1 MRPNKELMEKCTCQ
15 IVRLFY
21 YDSITLL
28 DKVLSD
34 NIDDPE
40 YSANTARNRLEMV
53 LTYYNLKNENKISS
67 IVELLKQIGYSA
79 EDISILQVKCERETQ
94 RHIKLRETATDIPE

>member
-1 MRPNKELMEKCTCQ
+1 MDPNKEHIEKCTCQ

-34 NIDDPE
+34 NINDPE

-53 LTYYNLKNENKISS
+53 LTYYNLKNENKICS
-67 IVELLKQIGYSA
+67 IVEFLKQIGYSA
-79 EDISILQVKCERETQ
+79 EDISILQIKCERETQ
-94 RHIKLRETATDIPE
+94 RHIKLRETMAEFPE